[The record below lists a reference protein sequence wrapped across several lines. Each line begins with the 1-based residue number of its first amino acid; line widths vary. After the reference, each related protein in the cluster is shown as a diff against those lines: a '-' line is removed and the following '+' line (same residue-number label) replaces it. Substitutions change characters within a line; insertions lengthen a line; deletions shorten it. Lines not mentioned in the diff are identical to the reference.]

1 MKKSKKVLAI
11 LLAVAMVISLAGCG
25 GNSEPTKT
33 PDPSTPGTSG
43 SGEYSRTE
51 PLKLSFAKLGNDGE
65 FDNQRPAAHY
75 LMDLVGKYSN
85 GKITF
90 DFFPNGQLG
99 SESDML
105 DQVVSGDLDM
115 AMLSDGIV
123 ATVAPE
129 VSLSMLPFLFN
140 SCKEFYDVASIESKS
155 EYQQSVVKAVDNYGL
170 FKYVAPMNGLFRAF
184 ANRKHPVASL
194 SDLKDINL
202 RIQPGAIYTDSYK
215 ALGASTAT
223 IAFSELYTSLQQ
235 GAVDGEDLS
244 FPFYYAYKYYEVEPY
259 TTEMRMLFQ
268 TVNLIVSNDCWN
280 KKFTEQDRAVFMK
293 AAEEAQRLGYLDQYK
308 MDEDVLKLIG
318 EKNVNITR
326 YEDLKKEDIDAF
338 RAAVKPVWDKHSK
351 INETVWKALQDTL
364 TQYRK

>member
-1 MKKSKKVLAI
+1 MKKGKKFLAI
-11 LLAVAMVISLAGCG
+11 LLAVAMVFGLAGCN
-25 GNSEPTKT
+25 GNSEPAKT
-33 PDPSTPGTSG
+33 PGSDASGT
-43 SGEYSRTE
+43 GEPAAYSRTE

-75 LMDLVGKYSN
+75 LMDLVSKYSN
-85 GKITF
+85 GMITF

-115 AMLSDGIV
+115 AMLSEGTV

-140 SCKEFYDVASIESKS
+140 SCEEFYSVASLESKS
-155 EYQQSVVKAVDNYGL
+155 EYQQTLQKSVDEYGL
-170 FKYVAPMNGLFRAF
+170 FKYIAPMNGLFRAF
-184 ANRKHPVASL
+184 ANRKHPVTNIG
-194 SDLKDINL
+194 DLKDINL

-259 TTEMRMLFQ
+259 TTELRMLFQ
-268 TVNLIVSNDCWN
+268 TINLIVSNDCWD

-293 AAEEAQRLGYLDQYK
+293 AAEEAQRLGFLDQYK
-308 MDEDVLKLIG
+308 MDEDIPKLIG
-318 EKNVNITR
+318 EKSVKVTR
-326 YEDLKKEDIDAF
+326 YDDIKKEDIEAF
-338 RAAVKPVWDKHSK
+338 KAAVKPVWDKHSQVD
-351 INETVWKALQDTL
+351 EAVWKALQDSL
-364 TQYRK
+364 AKYRK